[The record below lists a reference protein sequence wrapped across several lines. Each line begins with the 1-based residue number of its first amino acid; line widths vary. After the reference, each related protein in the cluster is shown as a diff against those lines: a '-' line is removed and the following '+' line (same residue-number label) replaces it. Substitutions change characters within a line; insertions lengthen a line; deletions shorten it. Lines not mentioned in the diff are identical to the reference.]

1 MSDAPIP
8 TDIQL
13 HTQSRTLELGY
24 GDDGKFT
31 LSCEFLRVYSPSA
44 EVKGHGPGQE
54 VLQTGK
60 INVSISEIHPVG
72 NYAIQFV
79 FTDGHDSGIFS
90 WTYLFE
96 LCQNQ
101 QTYWEDYLQRLKAA
115 NATRDPA
122 VQVVRIGN

>member
-1 MSDAPIP
+1 MTDAPIP

-13 HTQSRTLELGY
+13 HTQSKTLELVY
-24 GDDGKFT
+24 GSDEHHT
-31 LSCEFLRVYSPSA
+31 LSCEYLRVYSPSA

-60 INVSISEIHPVG
+60 VNVSISEIHPVG

-90 WTYLFE
+90 WKYLFE
-96 LCQNQ
+96 LCQNRQ
-101 QTYWEDYLQRLKAA
+101 AYWEDYLQRMKDA
-115 NATRDPA
+115 NATRDPE

>member
-13 HTQSRTLELGY
+13 HTQSRSLELVY
-24 GDDGKFT
+24 GGDAHFT

-90 WTYLFE
+90 WNYLFE

-101 QTYWEDYLQRLKAA
+101 QAYWEDYLQRMKEA
-115 NATRDPA
+115 NATRDPE

>member
-1 MSDAPIP
+1 LA
-8 TDIQL
+8 
-13 HTQSRTLELGY
+13 Y
-24 GDDGKFT
+24 GDDAKFT

-90 WTYLFE
+90 WNYLFE

-115 NATRDPA
+115 NATRDPE

>member
-1 MSDAPIP
+1 MTDAPTP
-8 TDIQL
+8 KDIQL

-90 WTYLFE
+90 WNYLFE

-115 NATRDPA
+115 NATRDPE